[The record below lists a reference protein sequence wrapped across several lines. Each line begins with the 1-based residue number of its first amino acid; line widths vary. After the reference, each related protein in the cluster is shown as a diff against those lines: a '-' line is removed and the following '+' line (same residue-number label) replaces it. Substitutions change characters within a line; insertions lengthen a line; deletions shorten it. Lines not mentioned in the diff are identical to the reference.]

1 MTLSPL
7 TSLSS
12 ASGQGAVARTRAAGA
27 LDASGVGEVVCEC
40 VSGYGWLVVNDSDSH
55 GATAAPAASLRDF
68 RRQAATHL
76 PCDLL
81 AQEVR
86 AARGVLGLKFHATP
100 IIHNCGCICEMQT
113 TPLRAMHIR
122 F

>member
-1 MTLSPL
+1 M
-7 TSLSS
+7 
-12 ASGQGAVARTRAAGA
+12 
-27 LDASGVGEVVCEC
+27 VCEC

-100 IIHNCGCICEMQT
+100 IIHNCGCICEMQSPRSGPCT
-113 TPLRAMHIR
+113 FVFELRVHLGGFNTPA
-122 F
+122 